1 MAVVAP
7 VARPRLVLAD
17 DDLVAELVADDLG
30 GHLDALRGQLGL
42 AVAPDERAPPGGRSC
57 SLHGKPVHDELLALL
72 DAVLLPAEFDD
83 RVRHKN
89 RRGVAPD
96 VHCSQM
102 PTRAV
107 VFDLYGTLIDDAPPS
122 DYARFL
128 AETARV
134 IGADPER
141 FRVAWEAND
150 VARYTGPIETCF
162 ESVCA
167 DLGVLDFHA
176 ALELRLERMRALL
189 VPRPDAVATLQTLR
203 ERGLRLG
210 MISNAS
216 SELSGLWAESALA
229 PLFDAALFSAD
240 EGMMKPDLRLYERM
254 AELLGVDAGGVR
266 LRRRRR
272 LPRAPGRRGGRHDR
286 RSDPCAA

>member
-1 MAVVAP
+1 MGAEAVPSP
-7 VARPRLVLAD
+7 VARPPAVLAD
-17 DDLVAELVADDLG
+17 DDLLAELVADDLG
-30 GHLDALRGQLGL
+30 RDLDALRGQLGL
-42 AVAPDERAPPGGRSC
+42 AVAPDEEHLRVEGLA
-57 SLHGKPVHDELLALL
+57 LFHGKPVHDELLALL
-72 DAVLLPAEFDD
+72 DAVLLPAELDD

-150 VARYTGPIETCF
+150 VARYTGPIESCF

-189 VPRPDAVATLQTLR
+189 VPRPTR
-203 ERGLRLG
+203 WRHCRR
-210 MISNAS
+210 
-216 SELSGLWAESALA
+216 SG
-229 PLFDAALFSAD
+229 SAD
-240 EGMMKPDLRLYERM
+240 CGS
-254 AELLGVDAGGVR
+254 G
-266 LRRRRR
+266 
-272 LPRAPGRRGGRHDR
+272 
-286 RSDPCAA
+286 